1 MSRINL
7 GKKGVDELVDFFAS
21 VALAQDGALL
31 EDDLSK
37 VNRLFWELEA
47 IEAELKQREG
57 DQRTSLLRL
66 YEHPNAQ
73 VRVKAVKATL
83 AVAPRAAREKLEAIA
98 SSREYPQAGEAGMS
112 IRALDEGIFKPT

>member
-1 MSRINL
+1 MSRNL
-7 GKKGVDELVDFFAS
+7 QKKNVDELVDLFAS
-21 VALAQDGALL
+21 VSLAQDEALL
-31 EDDLSK
+31 DDDLSK
-37 VNRLFWELEA
+37 VNRLFLELEA
-47 IEAELKQREG
+47 IEAELKRREG

-98 SSREYPQAGEAGMS
+98 NSREYPQAGEAGMS